1 MSDEKNYDDV
11 TIEASDNL
19 FGDSEEQPQDDV
31 KESEQTTESA
41 EPTTDETEAVE
52 EEVVEESEPEYV
64 FTDEDGGQFTID
76 EVNTWRKDS
85 DNKKSWQQSN
95 TQSAQE
101 LSDQRKAIQPM
112 IDLAEKLNGKND
124 IVHTIKEYLKEEIGE
139 DAEQL
144 FEDSLS
150 LDAEKVINPYAEEN
164 QSLKSELNDLKNQQN
179 MEKMVKD
186 FKTEFKVTDRQ
197 AEKVLDF
204 AVDHFEKTQRALS
217 LEEAHK
223 ILQSE
228 KLEKELEKAKRKM
241 PNPPTKVNKTQGA
254 KDIAEKRDPNKRMS
268 YEDVDISG
276 FNIFG

>member
-1 MSDEKNYDDV
+1 MSDDKNYDDV
-11 TIEASDNL
+11 VIEASDKL
-19 FGDSEEQPQDDV
+19 FAD
-31 KESEQTTESA
+31 ESEQPETDVKKSEETTESA
-41 EPTTDETEAVE
+41 EPTTDKS
-52 EEVVEESEPEYV
+52 EVVEEKEPEYV
-64 FTDEDGGQFTID
+64 FTDEDGSQFTID

-101 LSDQRKAIQPM
+101 VSEQRKAIQPM
-112 IDLAEKLNGKND
+112 IDLANKLEGKKD
-124 IVHTIKEYLKEEIGE
+124 IVHTIKDYLKEEIGE

-150 LDAEKVINPYAEEN
+150 LDPEKVANPYTEEN
-164 QSLKSELNDLKNQQN
+164 ERLQAELNDLKNQQN

-197 AEKVLDF
+197 AEKVLDY
-204 AVDHFEKTQRALS
+204 AVDHYEETGRALS

-223 ILQSE
+223 ILNSE
-228 KLEKELEKAKRKM
+228 KLEKELEKAKRTV

-268 YEDVDISG
+268 YDDVDVSG
-276 FNIFG
+276 FNLFG